1 MAIDLYT
8 PPGKLALVSL
18 PPGRY
23 QELLAH
29 LPDVRGL
36 FQMTRDGAEIT
47 LILAEE
53 EWQRLAP
60 FFPEA
65 RFLGGRRLIQFDL
78 VLDFSIVGFLAEV
91 TRLLAAAGIS
101 VFAISTWRTDAI
113 LVAEESFDQAVSA
126 IRSSNRLGDWETGQD
141 CRIGA

>member
-1 MAIDLYT
+1 MAIEISAS
-8 PPGKLALVSL
+8 PGSLALVSL
-18 PPGRY
+18 PPARY
-23 QELLAH
+23 RELLAK
-29 LPDVRGL
+29 LPEVPGFVQL
-36 FQMTRDGAEIT
+36 TRDVEEIT
-47 LILAEE
+47 LILAED
-53 EWQRLAP
+53 EWARLALS
-60 FFPEA
+60 FPEA
-65 RFLGGRRLIQFDL
+65 HFLGGRRLIQFDL